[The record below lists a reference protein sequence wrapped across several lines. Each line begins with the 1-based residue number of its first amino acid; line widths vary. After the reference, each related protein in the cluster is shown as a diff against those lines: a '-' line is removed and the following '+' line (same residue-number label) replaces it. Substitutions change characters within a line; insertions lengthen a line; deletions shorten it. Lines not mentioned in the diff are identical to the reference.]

1 MNKMTR
7 RFVNT
12 LILAVAVFAAFLIG
26 SMKVENSYLY
36 MGLIVF
42 IFGVYFQDN
51 QFRPKPEE
59 KC

>member
-1 MNKMTR
+1 MNEMAR
-7 RFVNT
+7 RVMNT
-12 LILAVAVFAAFLIG
+12 LILAVAVFAAFFIG

-36 MGLIVF
+36 IGLIVF

-51 QFRPKPEE
+51 QFRSKPEE